1 MRVFRLL
8 SMLFVGALVVAC
20 GAGESQDPP
29 SAPAQVDPPLAA
41 EKAPPIEGQ
50 AEAKPSVGAITGSSS
65 SGSHPTGAS
74 LPQPP
79 EPDPGPSSSGSRP
92 TGASTPRPPKPDPG
106 PPTTTPDPSAASTP
120 PEPVAEPRAEGIDAW
135 LAALPTEALVFNT
148 PPRILYGEQVEL
160 RLIVQPG
167 EEGAALQATF
177 EASRKASQ
185 SGEVQVAEARMS
197 EEVGATLVSPGLA
210 VTALTPERQF
220 VSRVEPT
227 EWRWAVQGSAEGQ
240 HELTLSLY
248 AILPEHTSVRVLK
261 TFERSLDVE
270 VPPRQAALGFVKD
283 NWEWMWTFLLA
294 PIGGWAWS
302 RWRRRGEG

>member
-29 SAPAQVDPPLAA
+29 SAPAPVDLLPAA

-50 AEAKPSVGAITGSSS
+50 AEALPAVGSVTGSSS
-65 SGSHPTGAS
+65 VASH
-74 LPQPP
+74 
-79 EPDPGPSSSGSRP
+79 P
-92 TGASTPRPPKPDPG
+92 TGASTPRPPKPDPAPSTSGGRPTGASTPRPRKPG
-106 PPTTTPDPSAASTP
+106 PTPPDPSAASTP
-120 PEPVAEPRAEGIDAW
+120 PEPVAEPRVEGIDAW

-148 PPRILYGEQVEL
+148 PAQILYGEQVEL

-261 TFERSLDVE
+261 TFERSLVVE

-302 RWRRRGEG
+302 RWRRRG

>member
-1 MRVFRLL
+1 MSTRVFRLL
-8 SMLFVGALVVAC
+8 SMIFVGALVVAC
-20 GAGESQDPP
+20 GGGVSQDPP
-29 SAPAQVDPPLAA
+29 SAPAQVDPPPAA
-41 EKAPPIEGQ
+41 AKDPAPPTEGR
-50 AEAKPSVGAITGSSS
+50 AE
-65 SGSHPTGAS
+65 
-74 LPQPP
+74 P
-79 EPDPGPSSSGSRP
+79 EPAEVSATSPSSTGSRP
-92 TGASTPRPPKPDPG
+92 TGASTPRPPKPDPS
-106 PPTTTPDPSAASTP
+106 PPTTTPDPSAGSTP
-120 PEPVAEPRAEGIDAW
+120 PEPVAEPRVEGIDAW

-148 PPRILYGEQVEL
+148 PARILYGEQVEL

-270 VPPRQAALGFVKD
+270 VPPRQAALGFVKE